1 VRFFA
6 QSSKPFV
13 NKRFAIA
20 AVLIVCGWR
29 TVSAVDHV
37 ELRRDEKDQHV
48 SGRVLVKAADGG
60 LLLMAA
66 DGELWAVQPDELV
79 SRKTDEQA
87 FEPLAREAL
96 AKKLLKELPQGFEV
110 HQTTH
115 YLICY
120 STSKEYANWCGALFE
135 RLYRG
140 FTNYWTR
147 KGLKLHEPEFPL
159 VAVVFGDRDSYVK
172 FAAPELKQ
180 GVDSIIGYYSLQTNH
195 ITMYDLTGVESIRSA
210 GDRRGSAAQI
220 NAMLTRP
227 EAEPMVATV
236 IHEATHQIA
245 FNCGL
250 QTRFAD
256 IPVWVSEGL
265 AVYFE
270 TPDLQ
275 SPKGWKNIGAVNHVR
290 LDRFREYLARRPAGS
305 LESLLSN
312 DKRMRDPRSGL
323 DAYAEAWAL
332 NYYLIRNHPKQYV
345 AYMKMLSEKPQLV
358 WDTPDARL
366 KEFRAAF
373 GDDLARLETDF
384 LRQMQKV
391 R

>member
-1 VRFFA
+1 MSLRPLIFA
-6 QSSKPFV
+6 
-13 NKRFAIA
+13 AIA
-20 AVLIVCGWR
+20 LVSGSGPLWAVEHIQ
-29 TVSAVDHV
+29 
-37 ELRRDEKDQHV
+37 LRRDGAERHI
-48 SGRVLVKAADGG
+48 SGRLLIKAADGG
-60 LLLMAA
+60 LLVLAS

-79 SRKTDEQA
+79 SQSSDETPFA
-87 FEPLAREAL
+87 PLAREPLARQ
-96 AKKLLKELPQGFEV
+96 LLKQLPEGFEI

-115 YLICY
+115 YVICY
-120 STSKEYANWCGALFE
+120 STSKEYAVWCGSLFE

-140 FTNYWTR
+140 FTNYWTH
-147 KGLKLHEPEFPL
+147 KGLKLREPEFPL

-172 FAAPELKQ
+172 YSTPELKQ
-180 GVDSIIGYYSLQTNH
+180 GAESIIGYYSLQSNR
-195 ITMYDLTGVESIRSA
+195 ITMYDLTGVESLREA

-220 NAMLTRP
+220 NTMLARP
-227 EAEPMVATV
+227 EAEPMVATI

-245 FNCGL
+245 YNCGL

-256 IPVWVSEGL
+256 IPVWMAEGL

-275 SPKGWKNIGAVNHVR
+275 SPKGWKSIGAVNRAR
-290 LDRFREYLARRPAGS
+290 LVQFQDYLPRRPAGS
-305 LESLLSN
+305 LESLIAN
-312 DKRMRDPRSGL
+312 DKRMRDAREAA

-345 AYMKMLSEKPQLV
+345 AYLKMLSEKQQLL
-358 WDTPDARL
+358 WDDPATRL

-373 GDDLARLETDF
+373 GDDLTRFDADF
-384 LRQMQKV
+384 LRQMQRV